1 MPDGMDSLMLSRC
14 CWLRTL
20 TCFALSSL
28 LSHQSLADESPLPS
42 VTFEPAIR
50 AAEMRPHIEFLAE
63 PKRGGRAGAAKEE
76 ARRYIIERVTA
87 AKLKPL
93 FRELPRAAKDAD
105 AVNGQEAA
113 NGTGAAEASYLQPI
127 PGAVTPDGVPN
138 MGFNVGAWLP
148 GSDPKLADEFLIVIA
163 HYDHLGVHAGQVFA
177 GADDNASGVA
187 MLLEVARQ
195 FGAAEIK
202 PKRSI
207 VFVAFDLEE
216 HLLWGSRWFAAHP
229 PWPIEQV
236 KLFITADMIGRSL
249 GDLPLPTVFLL
260 GSEHAVE
267 LKAALDAVG
276 SPPKLEVCRW
286 GTDLIGK
293 RSDYG
298 PFRDRE
304 IPFLFFS
311 TGEHPDYHTPRD
323 TADKIDY
330 EKAARI
336 ASLILKLTRHVAD
349 ADQPPVWT
357 AAATG
362 DLDEPRAL
370 LRITTLLLEAEKQK
384 PLTSTQRFLVTN
396 VRNRTRQILK
406 AETMSVDDRTWLIR
420 MAQLLMLSVF

>member
-1 MPDGMDSLMLSRC
+1 MRSRC
-14 CWLRTL
+14 HLLQTL

-28 LSHQSLADESPLPS
+28 LICQGVADESPQPR

-63 PKRGGRAGAAKEE
+63 PKRAGRAGAAKED
-76 ARRYIIERVTA
+76 ARRYIIERFTA

-93 FRELPRAAKDAD
+93 FRESPRAAVGD
-105 AVNGQEAA
+105 EAA
-113 NGTGAAEASYLQPI
+113 NGQDGAEASYLQAI
-127 PGAVTPDGVPN
+127 PGAATPDGTPN
-138 MGFNVGAWLP
+138 LGFNVGAWLP
-148 GSDPKLADEFLIVIA
+148 GSDPKLADEFLIVSA
-163 HYDHLGVHAGQVFA
+163 HYDHLGVHEGQVFA

-195 FGAAEIK
+195 MGTAVIK

-207 VFVAFDLEE
+207 AFVAFDLEE

-276 SPPKLEVCRW
+276 SPPKLDVCRL
-286 GTDLIGK
+286 GTDLIGT

-336 ASLILKLTRHVAD
+336 ASLILKLTRHIAD

-370 LRITTLLLEAEKQK
+370 LRITTLLLEADKQK

-406 AETMSVDDRTWLIR
+406 AETMSIDDRTWLIR

>member
-1 MPDGMDSLMLSRC
+1 MASPRGLLFVF
-14 CWLRTL
+14 
-20 TCFALSSL
+20 TCVALSPVFA
-28 LSHQSLADESPLPS
+28 HVVLAEDTPPT

-63 PKRGGRAGAAKEE
+63 PQRAGRAGAAKEE
-76 ARRYIIERVTA
+76 SRRYIIERFKA
-87 AKLKPL
+87 AKLQPL
-93 FRELPRAAKDAD
+93 FRESPRAAIGD
-105 AVNGQEAA
+105 EAA
-113 NGTGAAEASYLQPI
+113 NGQDVAEASYLQAI
-127 PGAVTPDGVPN
+127 PGAVTPDGTPN
-138 MGFNVGAWLP
+138 LGFNVGAWLP
-148 GSDPKLADEFLIVIA
+148 GSDPKLANEFLIVSA
-163 HYDHLGVHAGQVFA
+163 HYDHLGVHDGQVFA

-195 FGAAEIK
+195 FGSAEIK

-207 VFVAFDLEE
+207 AFVAFDLEE

-236 KLFITADMIGRSL
+236 KLLITADMIGRSL

-267 LKAALDAVG
+267 LKRALDAVG
-276 SPPKLEVCRW
+276 SPPKLEVCRL
-286 GTDLIGK
+286 GTDLIGT

-336 ASLILKLTRHVAD
+336 ASLILKLTRHIAD

>member
-1 MPDGMDSLMLSRC
+1 MLSRRRL
-14 CWLRTL
+14 LRTL

-28 LSHQSLADESPLPS
+28 LTCQGLADESPQPS

-63 PKRGGRAGAAKEE
+63 PKRAGRAGAAKEE
-76 ARRYIIERVTA
+76 ARRYIIERFAA

-93 FRELPRAAKDAD
+93 FRESPRAGVGDDVVSGKD
-105 AVNGQEAA
+105 G
-113 NGTGAAEASYLQPI
+113 AEASYLQPI
-127 PGAVTPDGVPN
+127 PGAVTPDGAPN

-148 GSDPKLADEFLIVIA
+148 GSDPKLAEEFLIVSA
-163 HYDHLGVHAGQVFA
+163 HYDHLGVHDGQVFA

-195 FGAAEIK
+195 FGTAEIK

-276 SPPKLEVCRW
+276 SPPKLDVCRL
-286 GTDLIGK
+286 GTDLIGT

-336 ASLILKLTRHVAD
+336 ASLILKLTRHIAD

-406 AETMSVDDRTWLIR
+406 AETMSIDDRTWLIR

>member
-1 MPDGMDSLMLSRC
+1 MDSRMFS
-14 CWLRTL
+14 
-20 TCFALSSL
+20 
-28 LSHQSLADESPLPS
+28 LSHNWQWLAVVAISVSVIDAARGDEPTQPS
-42 VTFEPAIR
+42 ATFEPAIR
-50 AAEMRPHIEFLAE
+50 AAELRPHIEFLAE
-63 PKRGGRAGAAKEE
+63 PKREGRAGAAKED
-76 ARRYIIERVTA
+76 ARRYIIERFVA

-93 FRELPRAAKDAD
+93 FGEETRAARLKPAD
-105 AVNGQEAA
+105 ASVPTDNQDEQV
-113 NGTGAAEASYLQPI
+113 SYRQPI
-127 PGAVTPDGVPN
+127 PGSTTHEGKVPII
-138 MGFNVGAWLP
+138 GFNLGGWIP
-148 GSDPKLADEFLIVIA
+148 GSDPKLAQEFLIVSA
-163 HYDHLGVHAGQVFA
+163 HYDHLGVHDGQVFA

-195 FGAAEIK
+195 ISVSPIK

-207 VFVAFDLEE
+207 AFVAFDLEE
-216 HLLWGSRWFAAHP
+216 HMLWGSRWFAAHP
-229 PWPIEQV
+229 PWPIEQL

-249 GDLPLPTVFLL
+249 RDLPLPTVFVL

-276 SPPKLEVCRW
+276 SPPKLDVCRL
-286 GTDLIGK
+286 GTDLIGT

-336 ASLILKLTRHVAD
+336 SSLILKLTRHVAD
-349 ADQPPVWT
+349 AEQSPAWT
-357 AAATG
+357 AAAAG

-370 LRITTLLLEAEKQK
+370 LRITTLLLEAEKEQ

-406 AETMSVDDRTWLIR
+406 AETMSVDDRNWLIR